1 MILRAGHGVALLT
14 LALLVFGVVMVSS
27 AGLEIGTGVPRVT
40 SRSLLL
46 GAHVQHAILA
56 MAALCAGMFVPL
68 ARLERIPGLLNPMPW
83 LLLCSIG
90 LLLLAMTSFGVTMN
104 HSNRWLEIAGVRFH
118 ASECAKWCLPAFL
131 AWYLTRPAND
141 PSRFFRGL
149 LPALLIIGTVTF
161 IVVIED
167 LGTAFLM
174 GCVALAVVLAA
185 GARIRYFI
193 AMVPALLGAL
203 AAAIIVEPYRIRRI
217 EAFLNPWADPS
228 DGGWHVIESMRAI
241 AGGAVLGRGL
251 GAGEQKF
258 DLISDTTDFIFSTI
272 CEELGLVGA
281 ALVIAAFVALLF
293 CGLSIITGSRRPS
306 MDASSARRETFYRL
320 LGLGVILTIGMQA
333 LFNILVAT
341 AMVPPKGIALPL
353 ISRGGTGWILTAF
366 CLGLVIAIERSR
378 RHDQGAE
385 MATPQDAPPES
396 NRAGGEISE

>member
-1 MILRAGHGVALLT
+1 MTLRAGHGVALLT

-27 AGLEIGTGVPRVT
+27 AGLEVGSGVPRVT
-40 SRSLLL
+40 SQSLLM
-46 GAHVQHAILA
+46 GAPVQHALMA
-56 MAALCAGMFVPL
+56 MVALCVGLFVPL
-68 ARLERIPGLLNPMPW
+68 ARVERLPGLLNPIPW
-83 LLLCSIG
+83 LMLGSVG

-118 ASECAKWCLPAFL
+118 ASECAKWCLPVFL
-131 AWYLTRPAND
+131 AWFLTRPTVD
-141 PSRFFRGL
+141 PTRFFRGL
-149 LPALLIIGTVTF
+149 LPALGIIGVVTF

-174 GCVALAVVLAA
+174 GCVALAVVLAS
-185 GARIRYFI
+185 GARVRYFI
-193 AMVPALLGAL
+193 AMVPALLGGVV
-203 AAAIIVEPYRIRRI
+203 AAIIAEPYRIRRI

-228 DGGWHVIESMRAI
+228 DGGWHVIESLRAI

-272 CEELGLVGA
+272 CEELGLIGA
-281 ALVIAAFVALLF
+281 ALVIAAFVALLV
-293 CGLSIITGSRRPS
+293 CGLSIITAPCTGQDDPPT
-306 MDASSARRETFYRL
+306 ARREAFYRL
-320 LGLGVILTIGMQA
+320 LGLGVILTVGMQA

-366 CLGLVIAIERSR
+366 CLGLLIAIERTR
-378 RHDQGAE
+378 RTGV
-385 MATPQDAPPES
+385 APTAPKTASESPAPDGGDSPE
-396 NRAGGEISE
+396 